1 MEKNFK
7 NAFFMDNMFHTIIR
21 SRNISVNNC
30 GYTYIPQKSASPYKS
45 FRPNGTNDYQLLFV
59 EQGENHMEFPDRKF
73 LLKAGN
79 LLLIP
84 PNIYQKYYVV
94 AGKAYMDYWLHFS
107 GESAP
112 ALIEMIG
119 LSPLEPATLENS
131 FHFTN
136 AVTSLA
142 LQMHLR
148 QQGYEIKC
156 LSLFYDIFYTLFTEL
171 VANRQSPHYFRIK
184 AAIEYIYHHYDEFP
198 SIKKLA
204 DECSLSVS
212 RFHYL
217 FKAEIGKTAVQYIT
231 DMKIE
236 KASQLLM
243 QTDYTVSEIAHILGY
258 EDALYFSKVFK
269 RLTGKSPTEF
279 RSNKKQNKPQ

>member
-7 NAFFMDNMFHTIIR
+7 NAFFMDNLFHTIIR
-21 SRNISVNNC
+21 SQNISITNC
-30 GYTYIPQKSASPYKS
+30 GYTYMPQKYVNPYKS

-59 EQGENHMEFPDRKF
+59 EQGENHMEFLDKKI
-73 LLKAGN
+73 LLKAGH

-84 PNIYQKYYVV
+84 PNIYQKYYIVT
-94 AGKAYMDYWLHFS
+94 GKEYMDYWIHFS
-107 GESAP
+107 GDSVP
-112 ALIEMIG
+112 SLIDMIG
-119 LSPLEPATLENS
+119 LSPLEPVVLENS
-131 FHFTN
+131 FRFTN

-142 LQMHLR
+142 LQMHLHQR
-148 QQGYEIKC
+148 GYEIKC

-171 VANRQSPHYFRIK
+171 VANRQSSPYFRIK
-184 AAIEYIYHHYDEFP
+184 SAIDYIYHHYDEFP

-231 DMKIE
+231 DIKID
-236 KASQLLM
+236 KARQLLM
-243 QTDYTVSEIAHILGY
+243 QTDCTISEIAHILGY

-269 RLTGKSPTEF
+269 RLTGKSPREF
-279 RSNKKQNKPQ
+279 RSNKKQNKS